1 MSNGSLLAW
10 KRLTGCAGCRG
21 LAVSFILV
29 WQAAGICSSALAGTA
44 NSLLDVSADGR
55 WLAASNRDNGT
66 VSLVDL
72 ASQKVVHEVRV
83 GNKPEGV
90 SFLGR
95 SNSLAVAVY
104 GDDKIVLLDADSGT
118 RSGEVAVFDEPYG
131 VVSAADG
138 AKIYVTLEYPAQVL
152 EIDVAARKVARTFAA
167 GAFPRGIAVSPT
179 EPRLYVTEYLTGS
192 VLAIDLEKGTIV
204 DRWPGAPSDNL
215 ARQIALHPTRGK
227 AYVPHIRSRVKLN
240 QGEGSIVPFVG
251 VIDTAPGEDRRRTT
265 IPMDSFKSVI
275 VVANPWE
282 VAVSPDGGTLC
293 VVFAGTD
300 DMYVCNVL
308 SDNYRELL
316 FRNMLKL
323 GHNPRAVRF
332 SNDGKSFYVYNAL
345 DFEVAVFDTGSLR
358 QTAQIPVCENPLGDE
373 LLLGKRLFYSAL
385 QPMVG
390 RRWISC
396 SSCHPD
402 GDGDGRTWQNP
413 EGLRNTMPLFGMAWT
428 HPIHWSADRD
438 EVQDFEHTVRGP
450 LMQGTGLVRGKLNP
464 SLDKPNKGLSKDLD
478 ALSAYSNSHK
488 FSLSPHAK
496 AGLSEAAQRGKKLFF
511 SAEVGCAACHSG
523 PLYSD
528 SAPQTPFKV
537 HDVGTGG
544 DDPTE
549 KMGPKYDTPTLLGV
563 YRSAPYLHHG
573 KAQTLHEVLTK
584 YNADDRHGTTR
595 QLAPGQ
601 IDDLVEFLKALPY
614 EDPEPLAKAAGL
626 TKVDR

>member
-1 MSNGSLLAW
+1 MCSN
-10 KRLTGCAGCRG
+10 T
-21 LAVSFILV
+21 
-29 WQAAGICSSALAGTA
+29 LAGTS

-104 GDDKIVLLDADSGT
+104 GDDKVVLLDADSGART
-118 RSGEVAVFDEPYG
+118 GEVTVFDEPYG

-138 AKIYVTLEYPAQVL
+138 AKIYVTLEYPGQVV
-152 EIDVAARKVARTFAA
+152 EIDVAGRKVTRTFAA
-167 GAFPRGIAVSPT
+167 GAFPRGIAVSST

-192 VLAIDLEKGTIV
+192 VLAIDVEKGTIV

-282 VAVSPDGGTLC
+282 VAVSPDGATLC

-496 AGLSEAAQRGKKLFF
+496 TGLSESAQRGKRLLF

-528 SAPQTPFKV
+528 STPQAPFKV

-584 YNADDRHGTTR
+584 YNPEDRHGRTR